1 MGTSTIRKRDAHV
14 RDTTAGPPPGD
25 PEPGREVRAP
35 AGRRARFDLHAVW
48 ARAETTLN
56 LAHRMDR
63 EARRYRHTAQHLG
76 SILRAARSRRRSAWA
91 RRAGVSPE
99 A

>member
-1 MGTSTIRKRDAHV
+1 MDV
-14 RDTTAGPPPGD
+14 D
-25 PEPGREVRAP
+25 
-35 AGRRARFDLHAVW
+35 AVW

-56 LAHRMDR
+56 LAHEMDR
-63 EARRYRHTAQHLG
+63 EARRYRHTARHLG

-91 RRAGVSPE
+91 RRTGVSPE